1 MIQATG
7 TITKSDG
14 VTTYVNPLINV
25 YFSSPTKG
33 EPNIIAAQVCKQV
46 TENDEIFIV
55 TVRDGEILQAT
66 FVQDNPTFEQAQTAL
81 KTALETTFPNIQFE
95 IV

>member
-25 YFSSPTKG
+25 YFSSPKKG

-46 TENDEIFIV
+46 TENDETKILMIN
-55 TVRDGEILQAT
+55 DGQILQTT
-66 FVQDNPTFEQAQTAL
+66 FVQDNPTFEQAQTQL
-81 KTALETTFPNIQFE
+81 KAVLETAFPTIQFE